1 MKILNGVR
9 CTNGQ
14 CGARTHD
21 RCIKSSTLYNA
32 LYRLKLEL
40 AGHQA
45 GPSSLTAKMKSL
57 HLLIYLHSQDLAIRC
72 LNFFFLNSQSPSLLH
87 SATITVCGFVF
98 FVTLSVFTIWT
109 VQVPGQAGHGQQ
121 TGADVKYWSSSWN
134 FWIVHSKSEWI
145 FEQLI
150 LWRSVEKI

>member
-1 MKILNGVR
+1 MKILNGLR
-9 CTNGQ
+9 CINGQ

-21 RCIKSSTLYNA
+21 RCIKSWTLYTA

-40 AGHQA
+40 AGRQT
-45 GPSSLTAKMKSL
+45 GPSSLAARMITWY
-57 HLLIYLHSQDLAIRC
+57 LLIYLHSQDLAIRC

-98 FVTLSVFTIWT
+98 FVTLLVFTIWT
-109 VQVPGQAGHGQQ
+109 VQVPGEAGHGQQ
-121 TGADVKYWSSSWN
+121 RGADVKYWSSSWN
-134 FWIVHSKSEWI
+134 FWIVRSKSEWI
-145 FEQLI
+145 FGQLI